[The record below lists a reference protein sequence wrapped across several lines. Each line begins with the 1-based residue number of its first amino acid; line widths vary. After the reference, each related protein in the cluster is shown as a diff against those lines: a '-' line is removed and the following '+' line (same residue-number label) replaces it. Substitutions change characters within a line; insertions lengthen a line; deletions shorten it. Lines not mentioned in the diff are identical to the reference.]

1 MLALEQQADSF
12 RSANEKTNEGFQQ
25 KEIACNR
32 NSLIPQSIYLS
43 KRDGPSTEGFIDS
56 LFTKLPSAISK
67 EQGGNVEGLKKV
79 KSNSKWGVIP
89 YRTNSSGKIEVLVI
103 STKRKNWSLPKG
115 NLMKRIGPARTAQ
128 LEAYEEAGIEG
139 ALASKPIPCSI
150 GRTCI
155 YLYPMAVSK
164 VFENWP
170 EASFRKRKWIELSKA
185 CHILHHRA
193 MGKVLRKFFPQRT

>member
-32 NSLIPQSIYLS
+32 NPFIPQSIYLS
-43 KRDGPSTEGFIDS
+43 KRDGPSTEGFMIHYLQS
-56 LFTKLPSAISK
+56 YQVRYQMK
-67 EQGGNVEGLKKV
+67 QGGNVAGFKKI

-115 NLMKRIGPARTAQ
+115 NLMKRLGPARTAQ

-139 ALASKPIPCSI
+139 VLAPKPIPCSV
-150 GRTCI
+150 GLTCI

-164 VFENWP
+164 IFENWP
-170 EASFRKRKWIELSKA
+170 EATIRKRKWIQLSKA
-185 CHILHHRA
+185 SHILHHRA